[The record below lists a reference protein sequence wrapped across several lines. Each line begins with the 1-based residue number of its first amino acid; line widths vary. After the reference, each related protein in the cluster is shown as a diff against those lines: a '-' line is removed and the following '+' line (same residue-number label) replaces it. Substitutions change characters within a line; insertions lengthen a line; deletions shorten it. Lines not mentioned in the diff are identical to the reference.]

1 MAEAVPTAAAVVAPS
16 PSATLL
22 AVEAVAPL
30 PMAMELV
37 AELTACGPTAIE
49 SVPVAEESARAD
61 LAWKYLMPAP
71 LSMSSIRVS
80 SLFTSWLVAYSC
92 EPLMASVLVPLMRP
106 AATLVMVRSVP
117 ALPTLTVPVGVAP
130 AKL

>member
-1 MAEAVPTAAAVVAPS
+1 MSRFEACAAS
-16 PSATLL
+16 PKATPLL
-22 AVEAVAPL
+22 PLDAAPL

-80 SLFTSWLVAYSC
+80 SLPTSWLVAYSC
-92 EPLMASVLVPLMRP
+92 EPLMASVLAASIRP
-106 AATLVMVRSVP
+106 AATLVMVRSAP